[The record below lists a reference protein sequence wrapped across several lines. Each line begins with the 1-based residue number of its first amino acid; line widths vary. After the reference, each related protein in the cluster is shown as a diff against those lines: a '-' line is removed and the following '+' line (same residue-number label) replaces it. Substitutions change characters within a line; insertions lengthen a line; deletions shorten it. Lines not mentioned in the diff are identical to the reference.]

1 MLIVWQKIAWFHV
14 SKTLKLLVR
23 KEVLSKREQAP
34 AFIGQSI
41 ANQKRDAQPVR
52 FHSHWNSAPNF
63 NMQASFT
70 YTPHKPTA
78 AVCKGRKRLVVS
90 RHSLLAEKNAKTL
103 ASLEPLHQISRCCSK
118 QCFKQFDNI
127 ENLKQ
132 LRDTF
137 FNFSN
142 ATLRKK
148 FLKDLLLPN
157 VPESMDYMDKQFEIG
172 GFPIC
177 YMYAHKLFGVSNNLL
192 TSVKGTPHAPA
203 STHASRPSRAGVTFH
218 NCDFTKREQVA
229 MWLNHQKSFYDIQ
242 PDRDEVLLP
251 CLSRG
256 KCTNN
261 TAPLVQLLCQK

>member
-1 MLIVWQKIAWFHV
+1 MLGAEVFFVGVDLAEDCIAL
-14 SKTLKLLVR
+14 TCTKLSNCCAKGSCAQVR
-23 KEVLSKREQAP
+23 TGS
-34 AFIGQSI
+34 
-41 ANQKRDAQPVR
+41 R
-52 FHSHWNSAPNF
+52 FHWPTHCQSEMPCACHWMKISPIHVPVLEHKNPLGFIRTGTPQLNSAPNF

-70 YTPHKPTA
+70 YTPLKPTV

-148 FLKDLLLPN
+148 FLKDLLLPD
-157 VPESMDYMDKQFEIG
+157 VPESRDYMDKHFEIG
-172 GFPIC
+172 SFPIC

-192 TSVKGTPHAPA
+192 TSLKA
-203 STHASRPSRAGVTFH
+203 F
-218 NCDFTKREQVA
+218 
-229 MWLNHQKSFYDIQ
+229 
-242 PDRDEVLLP
+242 
-251 CLSRG
+251 
-256 KCTNN
+256 
-261 TAPLVQLLCQK
+261 LCRCHVPRL